1 MDLLAVYYY
10 AGTPVL
16 MCNLLF
22 YSITT
27 LSNSISS
34 SQNVFKF
41 ISEHVEPDYI
51 IFKETVEQLDLEN
64 RLKILNEFIFEIL
77 EKYCKTHEIYEELK
91 KQIVNEFTLEK
102 DEEFIM
108 TQSQN
113 INFYGLNEMPKSLQ
127 ICLVSLSETIYN
139 ILNLIK
145 IIHEKIIKYKN
156 SYIKSL
162 VNLKLKSEMHKLNN
176 LSKILDIRSKLFFD
190 LVNIYKVLKVAGL
203 PL

>member
-1 MDLLAVYYY
+1 MLTMYYY
-10 AGTPVL
+10 AGTPIL

-64 RLKILNEFIFEIL
+64 KLKILNEFIFEVL
-77 EKYCKTHEIYEELK
+77 KKYCETTQIYEELK
-91 KQIVNEFTLEK
+91 KQIMNDFVLDKNE
-102 DEEFIM
+102 DFIVIN
-108 TQSQN
+108 SQN
-113 INFYGLNEMPKSLQ
+113 INFYGLNDIPQSLQ
-127 ICLVSLSETIYN
+127 MALISLAESIHN
-139 ILNLIK
+139 ILNLINVV
-145 IIHEKIIKYKN
+145 HEKIIKYKN

-162 VNLKLKSEMHKLNN
+162 VALKLKSEMHKLNN
-176 LSKILDIRSKLFFD
+176 LCKIVDVRSKLFFD
-190 LVNIYKVLKVAGL
+190 LVNFYKI
-203 PL
+203 

>member
-1 MDLLAVYYY
+1 MDLLTVYYY
-10 AGTPVL
+10 AGTPIL

-64 RLKILNEFIFEIL
+64 KLKILNEFIFEIL
-77 EKYCKTHEIYEELK
+77 KKYCKTNDTYENLK
-91 KQIVNEFTLEK
+91 KQITNEFILDKNEDFTL
-102 DEEFIM
+102 IN
-108 TQSQN
+108 SQN
-113 INFYGLNEMPKSLQ
+113 INFHELNEMPQSLQ
-127 ICLVSLSETIYN
+127 MALVSLCETIYN
-139 ILNLIK
+139 ISNLIS
-145 IIHEKIIKYKN
+145 IIHEKIIKYKK

-162 VNLKLKSEMHKLNN
+162 VALKLKSEMHKLNN
-176 LSKILDIRSKLFFD
+176 LYKILDIRTKLFFD
-190 LVNIYKVLKVAGL
+190 LVKIYN
-203 PL
+203 

>member
-127 ICLVSLSETIYN
+127 ICLISLSETIYN

-162 VNLKLKSEMHKLNN
+162 VNLKLKCEMHKLNN

>member
-1 MDLLAVYYY
+1 MLTMYYY
-10 AGTPVL
+10 AGTPIL
-16 MCNLLF
+16 LCNLLF

-64 RLKILNEFIFEIL
+64 KLKILNEFIFEVL
-77 EKYCKTHEIYEELK
+77 KKYCNTNDIYEKLK
-91 KQIVNEFTLEK
+91 KQITNEFTLDKNE
-102 DEEFIM
+102 DFIIIN
-108 TQSQN
+108 SQN
-113 INFYGLNEMPKSLQ
+113 INFYGLNDMPQSLQ
-127 ICLVSLSETIYN
+127 ISFVSLSESIYN

-145 IIHEKIIKYKN
+145 IIHEKIMKYKN

-162 VNLKLKSEMHKLNN
+162 VALKLKNEMHKLNN
-176 LSKILDIRSKLFFD
+176 LSKILDVRSKLFFD
-190 LVNIYKVLKVAGL
+190 LINVYSQF
-203 PL
+203 

>member
-1 MDLLAVYYY
+1 MYYY
-10 AGTPVL
+10 AGTPIL

-41 ISEHVEPDYI
+41 ISEHVESDYI

-64 RLKILNEFIFEIL
+64 KLKILNEFIFEVL
-77 EKYCKTHEIYEELK
+77 KKYCKTQEKYENLK
-91 KQIVNEFTLEK
+91 KQIFDEFTLDKNE
-102 DEEFIM
+102 DFIIIN
-108 TQSQN
+108 SQN
-113 INFYGLNEMPKSLQ
+113 INLCELNDIPQSLQ
-127 ICLVSLSETIYN
+127 MSLISLCESIYN

-162 VNLKLKSEMHKLNN
+162 VALKLKSEMHKLNN
-176 LSKILDIRSKLFFD
+176 LCKILDIRSKLFFD
-190 LVNIYKVLKVAGL
+190 LVDFYKK
-203 PL
+203 

>member
-1 MDLLAVYYY
+1 MLTMYYY
-10 AGTPVL
+10 AGTPIL

-64 RLKILNEFIFEIL
+64 KLKILNEFIFEVL
-77 EKYCKTHEIYEELK
+77 KKYCKTLQIYEELK
-91 KQIVNEFTLEK
+91 KQIMNDFVLDKNE
-102 DEEFIM
+102 DFIVIN
-108 TQSQN
+108 SQN
-113 INFYGLNEMPKSLQ
+113 INFSGLNDIPQSLQ
-127 ICLVSLSETIYN
+127 MALISLAESIHN
-139 ILNLIK
+139 ILNLINVV
-145 IIHEKIIKYKN
+145 HEKIMKYKN

-162 VNLKLKSEMHKLNN
+162 VALKLKSEMHKLNN
-176 LSKILDIRSKLFFD
+176 LCKIVDVRSKLFFD
-190 LVNIYKVLKVAGL
+190 LVNFYKI
-203 PL
+203 

>member
-1 MDLLAVYYY
+1 MYYY
-10 AGTPVL
+10 AGTPIL

-64 RLKILNEFIFEIL
+64 KLKILNEFIFEVL
-77 EKYCKTHEIYEELK
+77 QNYCKSQEKYENLK
-91 KQIVNEFTLEK
+91 KQIINEFTLDKNE
-102 DEEFIM
+102 DFIIVH
-108 TQSQN
+108 SQN
-113 INFYGLNEMPKSLQ
+113 INFYGLNDMPQSLQ
-127 ICLVSLSETIYN
+127 ISLISLTESIYN

-145 IIHEKIIKYKN
+145 IIHEKIMKYKN

-162 VNLKLKSEMHKLNN
+162 VALKLKSEMHKLNN
-176 LSKILDIRSKLFFD
+176 LCKILDIRSKLFFD
-190 LVNIYKVLKVAGL
+190 LVHFYKK
-203 PL
+203 

>member
-1 MDLLAVYYY
+1 MELLKVYYY
-10 AGTPVL
+10 AGTPIL

-64 RLKILNEFIFEIL
+64 RLKILNEFIL
-77 EKYCKTHEIYEELK
+77 EVLKKYCKTIDIYEELK
-91 KQIVNEFTLEK
+91 KQITNEFTLDNNE
-102 DEEFIM
+102 DFIM
-108 TQSQN
+108 INSKN
-113 INFYGLNEMPKSLQ
+113 INFYGLDNMPNSLQ
-127 ICLVSLSETIYN
+127 MSLISLCESIYN
-139 ILNLIK
+139 ISNLIS

-162 VNLKLKSEMHKLNN
+162 VALKLKSEMHKLNN
-176 LSKILDIRSKLFFD
+176 LCKILDIRSKLFFD
-190 LVNIYKVLKVAGL
+190 LVNIYT
-203 PL
+203 

>member
-1 MDLLAVYYY
+1 MDLLKVYYY
-10 AGTPVL
+10 AGTPIL

-64 RLKILNEFIFEIL
+64 RLKILNEFIL
-77 EKYCKTHEIYEELK
+77 EVLKKYCKTIDIYEELK
-91 KQIVNEFTLEK
+91 KQITNEFTLDNNE
-102 DEEFIM
+102 DFIM
-108 TQSQN
+108 INSKN
-113 INFYGLNEMPKSLQ
+113 INFYGLDNMPNSLQ
-127 ICLVSLSETIYN
+127 MSLISLCESIYN
-139 ILNLIK
+139 ISNLIS

-162 VNLKLKSEMHKLNN
+162 VALKLKSEMHKLNN
-176 LSKILDIRSKLFFD
+176 LYKMLDIRTKLFFD
-190 LVNIYKVLKVAGL
+190 LVKIYN
-203 PL
+203 

>member
-1 MDLLAVYYY
+1 MDSLAMYYY
-10 AGTPVL
+10 AGTPIL
-16 MCNLLF
+16 MCNILF

-64 RLKILNEFIFEIL
+64 KLKILNEFIFEVL
-77 EKYCKTHEIYEELK
+77 KKHCKTTEDYEKIK
-91 KQIVNEFTLEK
+91 KQIIDEFTLDK
-102 DEEFIM
+102 NDDFIM
-108 TQSQN
+108 INSQN
-113 INFYGLNEMPKSLQ
+113 IFFHGINDMPQSLQ
-127 ICLVSLSETIYN
+127 MAIISLSESIHN

-162 VNLKLKSEMHKLNN
+162 VALKLKTEMHKLNN
-176 LSKILDIRSKLFFD
+176 LYKILDIRSELFFN
-190 LVNIYKVLKVAGL
+190 LVNIYNY
-203 PL
+203 

>member
-1 MDLLAVYYY
+1 MNMLTMYYY
-10 AGTPVL
+10 AGTPIL

-64 RLKILNEFIFEIL
+64 KLKILNEFIFEVL
-77 EKYCKTHEIYEELK
+77 KKYCKTPQIYEELK
-91 KQIVNEFTLEK
+91 KQIMNDFVLDKNEDFIVVN
-102 DEEFIM
+102 
-108 TQSQN
+108 SQN
-113 INFYGLNEMPKSLQ
+113 INFSGLNDIPQSLQ
-127 ICLVSLSETIYN
+127 IALISLSESIHN
-139 ILNLIK
+139 ILNLINVV
-145 IIHEKIIKYKN
+145 HDKIIKYKN

-162 VNLKLKSEMHKLNN
+162 VALKLKSEMHKLNN
-176 LSKILDIRSKLFFD
+176 LCKIVDVRSKLFFD
-190 LVNIYKVLKVAGL
+190 LVNFYKI
-203 PL
+203 